1 MIELKNLELHISKW
15 KKQTVNIMFPLGI
28 FYLDSSNKHIFDFLL
43 FDKEQDNSSGQ
54 FLIDDIDLFS
64 SKEETHFS
72 LKINSKF
79 GSFYSFFLVDIQ
91 TKDEQIKNIIDS
103 FQSLKEL
110 PHETEEEI
118 NIKISKLFNL
128 FFEKNSKYIC
138 VDFNE
143 PTNKEHENIIID
155 NMTSNHERLT
165 FICLKRKV
173 KKEEIELKKEISS
186 IDKEE
191 DNTKIVKQ
199 EDDFINS
206 SNEEVNNSSP
216 SLNFSGVD
224 ENIEIVSN
232 KTSSL
237 LEFDQIIIGND
248 NLINSH
254 SEEKKQ
260 KPNKLKKSI
269 NRFNH
274 LVKLNLLVGV
284 LISFAC
290 VLIILFSLLLIYSFN
305 HSKLFDSILILLVT
319 LISLSVCSFIQVSSF
334 DFLNGKKIKENK
346 EKFILT
352 IVFVELSTLV
362 GVLLGYGL
370 FAIFYNSNFLLESE
384 SYKFIYS
391 TLAIILTVVVFII
404 PFFAPLILKLAK
416 KIKLF
421 FSPIK
426 NK

>member
-1 MIELKNLELHISKW
+1 
-15 KKQTVNIMFPLGI
+15 
-28 FYLDSSNKHIFDFLL
+28 
-43 FDKEQDNSSGQ
+43 
-54 FLIDDIDLFS
+54 
-64 SKEETHFS
+64 
-72 LKINSKF
+72 
-79 GSFYSFFLVDIQ
+79 
-91 TKDEQIKNIIDS
+91 
-103 FQSLKEL
+103 
-110 PHETEEEI
+110 
-118 NIKISKLFNL
+118 
-128 FFEKNSKYIC
+128 
-138 VDFNE
+138 
-143 PTNKEHENIIID
+143 
-155 NMTSNHERLT
+155 MTSNQERLT

-237 LEFDQIIIGND
+237 LEFDQIIIVND

-254 SEEKKQ
+254 GEEKKQ
-260 KPNKLKKSI
+260 KPNKFKKSI

-284 LISFAC
+284 LIAFAC